1 MKPLAVSMIK
11 AVILCALLCCFVGCY
26 VNHGNFTV
34 ASNKVFRLS
43 QFEMEKASRAKGI
56 EGESVQHFVF
66 FIPIGT
72 DPTIEGAMDDA
83 MLKGN
88 GDVMTDVN
96 IVYWK
101 ISIPIINIL
110 YSQHG
115 WSVKGDVIKT
125 RKN

>member
-1 MKPLAVSMIK
+1 MKPLAISTIK
-11 AVILCALLCCFVGCY
+11 AVILCSLLCCFVGCA

-43 QFEMEKASRAKGI
+43 QFEMEKAHRTKAV
-56 EGESVQHFVF
+56 EGQSVQHLIIIF
-66 FIPIGT
+66 PIGT
-72 DPTIEGAMDDA
+72 QPTIEGAMDEA

-96 IVYWK
+96 ISSWFFYIPYVYG
-101 ISIPIINIL
+101 
-110 YSQHG
+110 QAG

>member
-1 MKPLAVSMIK
+1 MKPLAVSMTK
-11 AVILCALLCCFVGCY
+11 AVILCALICCFVGCS

-43 QFEMEKASRAKGI
+43 QFEMEKANRTKGV
-56 EGESVQHFVF
+56 EGESVQHTI
-66 FIPIGT
+66 FIFPVGT
-72 DPTIEGAMDDA
+72 NPTIEGAMDDA

-96 IVYWK
+96 ISLWSFY
-101 ISIPIINIL
+101 IPYL
-110 YSQHG
+110 YGQTG
-115 WSVKGDVIKT
+115 WSVKGDVVKT